1 MKETN
6 KIAES
11 CNDCGTC
18 VRTCLFLQ
26 HYCDSPKELAKR
38 FLRNPLENIEIPY
51 SCSLCGL
58 CRRVCK
64 LNLYP
69 GDMFLEV
76 REQIFGAQAG
86 KSLPEDFVFDFMVPR
101 LKGVRN
107 HQITSTSRFFTMGK
121 APRTDS
127 PFPKRVFFPG
137 CSLPAYSPRLVISAY
152 EYLRERNPGT
162 GIVLNCCGKPSRD
175 IGDKDRFRRI
185 FEATLGAFKRLG
197 VEEVVLACINCHMIF
212 RENSDI
218 RLKTIYEILVEEGL
232 PDAAPKLPGL
242 VSVHDSCPAR
252 YQPEIRNAVR
262 TIVTRLGYETKEMRF
277 RHETTQCC
285 GAGGCAPLGNTAV
298 TDRHTRARV
307 AQAKGPII
315 TYCAHCRERFSSY
328 APSLHTLDLV
338 FGAGRYGHL
347 EQYHDGWQNWLHR
360 WYLKNRFRFL

>member
-1 MKETN
+1 MRETDR
-6 KIAES
+6 IAES
-11 CNDCGTC
+11 CNDCGIC
-18 VRTCLFLQ
+18 VRTCMFLR

-38 FLRNPLENIEIPY
+38 FLRNPFENIEIPY

-64 LNLYP
+64 QNLYP
-69 GDMFLEV
+69 GNMFLEV

-86 KSLPEDFVFDFMVPR
+86 KSLPEDFVFDYMIPR

-107 HQITSTSRFFTMGK
+107 HQIVSTSRFFTMGK

-127 PFPKRVFFPG
+127 SPPKRVFFPG
-137 CSLPAYSPRLVISAY
+137 CSLPAYSPRVVISAY
-152 EYLRERNPGT
+152 EYLARRSPGI

-185 FEATLGAFKRLG
+185 FEATLGTFKRLG

-218 RLKTIYEILVEEGL
+218 KLRTIYEILVEEGL
-232 PDAAPKLPGL
+232 PDVSTTLPGP

-262 TIVTRLGYETKEMRF
+262 TVITRIGYEIKEMRF

-285 GAGGCAPLGNTAV
+285 GAGACAPMGNTAV

-307 AQAKGPII
+307 AQAKGHVI

-338 FGAGRYGHL
+338 FGPLRHGHL
-347 EQYHDGWQNWLHR
+347 EHYHDGWQNWLHR
-360 WYLKNRFRFL
+360 WHLKNRLRFL